1 MIFTKNNIKVTAA
14 LVILIIALLW
24 CNIKK
29 LCNSITKSNT
39 TTTSTSTTT
48 STTTKIED
56 NFYDTPETPETP
68 ETLETPNTQSRFNEI
83 VYGMNPNCLKD
94 KQSPDANKLCP
105 GSHPNIPCS
114 RISCP
119 DNNSKL
125 TDDMKR
131 DIYLYT
137 YLTGLLESADI
148 WEKDTDEYWYTTN
161 WRAEGSE

>member
-1 MIFTKNNIKVTAA
+1 MVFTKQNIKVTVA
-14 LVILIIALLW
+14 LTILIIALLW

-29 LCNSITKSNT
+29 LYKSMIKSKQPIRPLKTK
-39 TTTSTSTTT
+39 
-48 STTTKIED
+48 TKD
-56 NFYDTPETPETP
+56 KFYNTPETTTANTP
-68 ETLETPNTQSRFNEI
+68 SRFNEI

-114 RISCP
+114 RVGCP
-119 DNNSKL
+119 GNNTKL
-125 TDDMKR
+125 SDDMKR

-137 YLTGLLESADI
+137 YLTGLLESADV

-161 WRAEGSE
+161 WRAEGSV

>member
-1 MIFTKNNIKVTAA
+1 MVFTKQNIKVTVA
-14 LVILIIALLW
+14 LIILIIALLW

-29 LCNSITKSNT
+29 LYKTIIKFNP
-39 TTTSTSTTT
+39 TSHPLKKET
-48 STTTKIED
+48 ED
-56 NFYDTPETPETP
+56 NFYNTPETTSNTP
-68 ETLETPNTQSRFNEI
+68 SRFNEI

-94 KQSPDANKLCP
+94 NQSPDADKLCP

-114 RISCP
+114 RVGCP
-119 DNNSKL
+119 DNNNNKL

-148 WEKDTDEYWYTTN
+148 WNKNTDEYWYTTN
-161 WRAEGSE
+161 WRSEGSV

>member
-1 MIFTKNNIKVTAA
+1 MVFTKQNIKVTLA
-14 LVILIIALLW
+14 LIILIIALLW

-29 LCNSITKSNT
+29 LYKSMIKTQITNIPNK
-39 TTTSTSTTT
+39 
-48 STTTKIED
+48 KIED
-56 NFYDTPETPETP
+56 HFYNTPEKNET
-68 ETLETPNTQSRFNEI
+68 NSKFNEI

-94 KQSPDANKLCP
+94 KQSPDADKLCP

-114 RISCP
+114 RIGCP
-119 DNNSKL
+119 SDENKNKL

-148 WEKDTDEYWYTTN
+148 WEKDTDDYWYTTN
-161 WRAEGSE
+161 WRAEVSS